1 MISSFNTRNLFEMKN
16 RQRKKSLCG
25 MEKIVHEQETHL
37 CYINRE
43 KDKSAAHYCSDISTA
58 ISTELVPLNQE

>member
-1 MISSFNTRNLFEMKN
+1 MK
-16 RQRKKSLCG
+16 KF
-25 MEKIVHEQETHL
+25 VHEQETHL

-58 ISTELVPLNQE
+58 ISTELVALKKKNKKIFDVSLLRKN